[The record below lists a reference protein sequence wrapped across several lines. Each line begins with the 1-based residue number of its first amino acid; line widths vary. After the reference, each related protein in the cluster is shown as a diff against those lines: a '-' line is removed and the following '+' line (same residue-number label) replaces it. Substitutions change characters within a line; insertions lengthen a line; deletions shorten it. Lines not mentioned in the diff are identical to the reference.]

1 MNEIKELRKKR
12 FEFLHLLYKKS
23 GGNSSNIF
31 MEYDDI
37 GKELGFTE
45 EESDKIYH
53 YLNGE
58 GLIKVMAYGG
68 AIVITHEGVVE
79 IENALS
85 APEKPS
91 EYFPPAMNIIH
102 VEHMEGSQ
110 IQQGSINSTQSVENI
125 IKRGEDLKTFL
136 DLLRNKLP
144 ELEISPEDK
153 SEIRSDMVTVD
164 AQLNSSRPKGI
175 IIKESLN
182 SIKKILESAA
192 GGMIATEL
200 LKCLLSLSSF

>member
-1 MNEIKELRKKR
+1 MNEIEELRKKR

-23 GGNSSNIF
+23 GGSSSEIF
-31 MEYDDI
+31 NDWDDI

-45 EESDKIYH
+45 EESDKIYQ
-53 YLNGE
+53 YFIGE
-58 GLIKVMAYGG
+58 GLIKEIAYGG

-91 EYFPPAMNIIH
+91 DYFPPLNIIN
-102 VEHMEGSQ
+102 VKHMEGSQ
-110 IQQGSINSTQSVENI
+110 IQQGTISSTQSVENI
-125 IKRGEDLKTFL
+125 LKKGEDLKTFL
-136 DLLRNKLP
+136 DLLKTKLP
-144 ELEISPEDK
+144 ELEVSPEDK
-153 SEIRSDMVTVD
+153 SEIQSDMLTVE

-175 IIKESLN
+175 IITESLN
-182 SIKKILESAA
+182 SIKRILESTA

-200 LKCLLSLSSF
+200 LKYIPALSSLF